1 MLLILQQRL
10 LGQDQ
15 DNLAVWL
22 AVARS
27 PFIIA
32 GYIFSLLT
40 FLWKCTWARFR
51 ALFYYCQSSALT
63 AGRAT
68 PHPFF
73 IPHKART
80 QTLHITLDFVDI
92 FIKPQKW
99 ADLNS
104 RLKILNGNRKKISTK
119 YGPVVARSKTCLHP
133 RWVCRKTPS
142 YPKTVKNCQATGG
155 WSHNKLCIHAHRC
168 RHSKHPCPSLDGASW
183 GMGERHWWEIS
194 AYLQKKNAQDLL
206 FTQTRAAGPTK
217 TPLSLHQEKNNHS
230 LILLSELSVWQ
241 RLTLQLYLKFRSD
254 IVIVTL
260 PGEWRGLCHMS
271 TYKHKCRAMYKREK
285 STFDRRYLS
294 RKLKTILLMC
304 CGPARQT
311 SW

>member
-168 RHSKHPCPSLDGASW
+168 RHSKHPRPSLDGASW

-194 AYLQKKNAQDLL
+194 AYLQKKC
-206 FTQTRAAGPTK
+206 TRPTFYTDK
-217 TPLSLHQEKNNHS
+217 GCWSNQNSSITSSREKQPQPSS
-230 LILLSELSVWQ
+230 LIRAQCLTASDTPALSEIQVRHCYS
-241 RLTLQLYLKFRSD
+241 Y
-254 IVIVTL
+254 
-260 PGEWRGLCHMS
+260 PPWRVEGVVP
-271 TYKHKCRAMYKREK
+271 YVN
-285 STFDRRYLS
+285 
-294 RKLKTILLMC
+294 I
-304 CGPARQT
+304 
-311 SW
+311 